1 MFGVTCKAASQYGAA
16 LIMSVRGGGGNMPV
30 YIGIALGSILVLDA
44 LTHCI
49 AL

>member
-1 MFGVTCKAASQYGAA
+1 MSGSQY
-16 LIMSVRGGGGNMPV
+16 SVTLMNEWKGGGGNMPV
-30 YIGIALGSILVLDA
+30 YMVIALDSILVLDA